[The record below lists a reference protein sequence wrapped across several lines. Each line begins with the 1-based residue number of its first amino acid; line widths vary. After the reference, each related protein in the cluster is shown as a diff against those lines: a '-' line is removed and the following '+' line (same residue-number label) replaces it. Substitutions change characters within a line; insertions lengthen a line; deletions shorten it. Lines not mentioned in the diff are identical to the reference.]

1 MKAETRLE
9 MKSFMADIARLT
21 KRAQEPF
28 DPRIEALLEV
38 IHSLVKEQVELDKQY
53 AWEDRPVQDDT
64 FCDDTDSPS
73 ADDLREMM
81 GG

>member
-1 MKAETRLE
+1 MEEKLKQNMKG
-9 MKSFMADIARLT
+9 FMADVAKLA
-21 KRAQEPF
+21 KRAQEPY
-28 DPRIEALLEV
+28 DPRIEALLEI

-53 AWEDRPVQDDT
+53 AWGSRPVQDDV